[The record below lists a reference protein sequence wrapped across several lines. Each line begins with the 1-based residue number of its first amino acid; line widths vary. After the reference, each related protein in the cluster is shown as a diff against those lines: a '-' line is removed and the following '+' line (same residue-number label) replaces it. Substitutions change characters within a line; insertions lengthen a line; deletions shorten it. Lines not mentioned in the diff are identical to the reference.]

1 METRIKILISILITV
16 AIVCYC
22 FFKEM
27 KNDYNKELED
37 FKDDMDNDNNI

>member
-16 AIVCYC
+16 VVGYF

-27 KNDYNKELED
+27 KSDYNKDLEN
-37 FKDDMDNDNNI
+37 FKDDMDNN